1 MHHVAKAAGVSVS
14 TVSRVLSNGRY
25 VREDTR
31 LKVQKVISELGF
43 QPNRLAQGLRPGQ
56 STAAIALVIEDI
68 ANPFSSAIAHGVEV
82 ATRQQKHLLVLG
94 ATERS
99 FDQQSELM
107 REMVRR
113 RVDGMLVMPAAGDHS
128 ALHAELSQW
137 APMVFIDRPPR
148 GIEADVV
155 LLDNRGGARQA
166 VRYLFAR
173 GHRRIGYVG
182 GTTSVPTG
190 SRRLS
195 GYRQAFKDYG
205 IAVDQ
210 ALVTLDHHDAESAR
224 EAAVSLLESKSPPTA
239 IFADNNRM
247 SVGVLRAAHE
257 SAAPVDVA
265 GFDDLELAELLSVPV
280 ALVTYDAVDLGRRAA
295 ELLFSRI
302 GGDAAQ
308 PRRITLPT
316 SLSVHPGMRDRI

>member
-14 TVSRVLSNGRY
+14 TVSRVLSNGKY
-25 VREDTR
+25 VREDTK

-56 STAAIALVIEDI
+56 TTAAIALVIEDI
-68 ANPFSSAIAHGVEV
+68 ANPFSSAIAHGVEE
-82 ATRQQKHLLVLG
+82 ATRQHKHLLVVG

-99 FDQQSELM
+99 FELQSELM

-128 ALHAELSQW
+128 ALHAELIQW

-148 GIEADVV
+148 GIDADVV

-166 VRYLFAR
+166 VRHLFDS
-173 GHRRIGYVG
+173 GHHRIGYVG
-182 GTTSVPTG
+182 GATSVPTG

-195 GYRQAFKDYG
+195 GYRQAFKDQG
-205 IAVDQ
+205 RTVDPT
-210 ALVTLDHHDAESAR
+210 LITLDHHDAESAR
-224 EAAVSLLESKSPPTA
+224 DAAVALLASASPPTA

-247 SVGVLRAAHE
+247 SVGVLKAAHE
-257 SAAPVDVA
+257 SEQAIDVA

-302 GGDAAQ
+302 GGDSAQ

-316 SLSVHPGMRDRI
+316 SLVVHPGMR